1 MSWSGFNHKPP
12 SIPFTDS
19 LECRTWTAVQLQKTQ
34 SGPKPHSWQVQ
45 ASTKWFR
52 FKVLRSA
59 DICRGSKWCLI
70 QPAKTDS
77 HLITLLPLRI
87 FFSFQTW
94 LNPVEDA
101 TWQTCHRFINPPIH
115 HPMRSHIGKVPWGWS
130 SSVFFCVQS
139 GTNLFRFIIILTFSL
154 HTTLSSVLC
163 TMDEHEW
170 LCVAVAWTAEQNTEQ
185 SWKLMK
191 TGCFVEKHLSTW
203 IFTVSLYNFAP
214 QKFSQT
220 APTIAFKHTQWSRHW
235 PWISFQV

>member
-1 MSWSGFNHKPP
+1 MSWSGLNHKPP

-130 SSVFFCVQS
+130 SAVFFCVQS

-170 LCVAVAWTAEQNTEQ
+170 LCWHGAE
-185 SWKLMK
+185 KPK
-191 TGCFVEKHLSTW
+191 
-203 IFTVSLYNFAP
+203 IFTKQGRFIDGKASFDYCRPGTATVLNELELFSFCATGQFIDSLS
-214 QKFSQT
+214 K
-220 APTIAFKHTQWSRHW
+220 
-235 PWISFQV
+235 